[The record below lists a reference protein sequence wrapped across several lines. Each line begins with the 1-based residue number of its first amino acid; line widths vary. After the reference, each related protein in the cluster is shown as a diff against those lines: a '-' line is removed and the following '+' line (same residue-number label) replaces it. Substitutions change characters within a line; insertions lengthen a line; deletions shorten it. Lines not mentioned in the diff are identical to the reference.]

1 MGKILINWNIIKVL
15 FVVLIAGFC
24 FFPVYEVNA
33 DDCVEIFSW
42 VPNSESDLAGYKI
55 YYGQADGGPY
65 PSVVN
70 IGMPAPV
77 DDRII
82 GTVTGLDCGQ
92 QYYFVCVAVN
102 DVGVE
107 SSYSQQA
114 NATPSNGLQGFNK
127 NYYLFSNKAYLFN
140 IIETAKPIPTL
151 ENNNIG
157 DLN

>member
-1 MGKILINWNIIKVL
+1 MAKFLINRNIIKVL
-15 FVVLIAGFC
+15 FVVLMAGFC

-33 DDCVEIFSW
+33 GDYGETFSW

-107 SSYSQQA
+107 SSFSQQA
-114 NATPSNGLQGFNK
+114 IVTPSSGVPG
-127 NYYLFSNKAYLFN
+127 
-140 IIETAKPIPTL
+140 PPTNLNVL
-151 ENNNIG
+151 E
-157 DLN
+157 